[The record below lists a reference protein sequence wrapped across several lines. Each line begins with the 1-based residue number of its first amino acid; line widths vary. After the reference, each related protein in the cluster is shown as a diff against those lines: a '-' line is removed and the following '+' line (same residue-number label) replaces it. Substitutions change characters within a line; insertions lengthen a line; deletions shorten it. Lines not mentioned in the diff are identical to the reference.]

1 MCQIFPSTIYLYGN
15 CNWLISNFIKFIS
28 ENVLCLNILYMYA
41 CCTLYWTTMI
51 ILWETKYILEF
62 DYRIETRLKSCVT
75 KIYELLLRKNKWG
88 CFVVWTLVGWVR
100 VRRSKRV
107 HTCVVMWGMGRGVLG
122 VVMKD
127 SICIVVAISRGSDEV
142 LQSGVLCWL
151 VSTVHSF
158 DMLRS
163 ECSTYANKSPLT
175 VAIKYTLV
183 AFWPITRCPF

>member
-100 VRRSKRV
+100 VRRSKRA

-127 SICIVVAISRGSDEV
+127 SIMHCSRYLPWIWWSVTIWSVV
-142 LQSGVLCWL
+142 LTYLFTWYL
-151 VSTVHSF
+151 LSTV
-158 DMLRS
+158 
-163 ECSTYANKSPLT
+163 LT
-175 VAIKYTLV
+175 CWGQSAQPMQTNPPSL
-183 AFWPITRCPF
+183 

>member
-28 ENVLCLNILYMYA
+28 ENVLCLNILYMCA

-100 VRRSKRV
+100 VRRSKRA

-151 VSTVHSF
+151 IYSLGIYCPQFWHAEVRVLNLCKQIPLH
-158 DMLRS
+158 
-163 ECSTYANKSPLT
+163 CSY
-175 VAIKYTLV
+175 
-183 AFWPITRCPF
+183 